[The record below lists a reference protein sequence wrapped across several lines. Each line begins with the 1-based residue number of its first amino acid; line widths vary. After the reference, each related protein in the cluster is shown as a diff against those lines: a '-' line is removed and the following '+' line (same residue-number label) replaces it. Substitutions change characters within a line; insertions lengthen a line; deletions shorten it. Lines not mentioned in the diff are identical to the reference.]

1 VLAHLLW
8 RRGRS
13 GIGHNVS
20 TLGRAGLAPHAV
32 SRLG

>member
-1 VLAHLLW
+1 VLTDLVW

-20 TLGRAGLAPHAV
+20 TLGRAGPAPHAV